1 MTTPTASEELRDSE
15 RLSSSRDREAQN
27 SLVRWIWM
35 CILMCWKPVAR
46 AGDSDADTA
55 RWGQLPRHQCAE
67 GHLDVAKALLEAGA
81 RELVMLTMD
90 DGVSCLIS
98 AHLLDLEMGASC

>member
-1 MTTPTASEELRDSE
+1 
-15 RLSSSRDREAQN
+15 
-27 SLVRWIWM
+27 
-35 CILMCWKPVAR
+35 
-46 AGDSDADTA
+46 
-55 RWGQLPRHQCAE
+55 
-67 GHLDVAKALLEAGA
+67 VAKALLEAGA